1 MHADVGGRAELCSS
15 TESPPGGA
23 SKSELPSADG
33 LRNSLAAQYRE
44 WCVSYKKWFQI
55 YQEEADCSGTHLE
68 ERINQET
75 ESNSLVT
82 GAAWKENHFIKF
94 GSVWKEL

>member
-1 MHADVGGRAELCSS
+1 MLGGERSYAPLPRALR
-15 TESPPGGA
+15 GGA

-33 LRNSLAAQYRE
+33 LWNSLAAQYRE